1 MEAVTGQAT
10 SLDAVRE
17 YGAAAERFA
26 DTVAECDLRATV
38 AACAPWSAHDLVVHL
53 GNTHAWA
60 ATVVETGKAAAE
72 QNDKPSSSRSRA
84 VARWY
89 LAKAEDLY
97 QVLRHTPPSTPCWNF
112 VLGSGVAAF
121 WQRRQLHETT
131 IHQVD
136 LDLTLGRSSRLKP
149 EVCVDGIAE
158 VLESTMVRMHRRG
171 HPADLTH
178 PLALVASD
186 TGDSWL
192 LTPGGR
198 GETSTNVVP
207 LQAAGGEAGVPPTVT
222 RVDRAPESV
231 DAVEAPADVLYRLLW
246 HRRVPP
252 GVVHLT
258 GNQERVQA
266 FLRSRLTP

>member
-1 MEAVTGQAT
+1 VEAVTGQTT

-17 YGAAAERFA
+17 FGSAAERFA

-72 QNDKPSSSRSRA
+72 QDDKPSSSRSRA
-84 VARWY
+84 VSRWY

-97 QVLRHTPPSTPCWNF
+97 QVLRHAAPSAPCWNF

-136 LDLTLGRSSRLKP
+136 LDLTLGRSTRLKP
-149 EVCVDGIAE
+149 AVCVDGIGE
-158 VLESTMVRMHRRG
+158 VLEAMMVRMHRRG
-171 HPADLTH
+171 HPADLTR
-178 PLALVASD
+178 PVALVASD
-186 TGDSWL
+186 TGGGWL
-192 LTPGGR
+192 LTPSGR
-198 GETSTNVVP
+198 GEAGTKVVP

-222 RVDRAPESV
+222 RVDRAPDSV

-252 GVVHLT
+252 GAVHVT
-258 GNQERVQA
+258 GDQDRVQA